1 MAEYRLIEL
10 KARGHL
16 NAILPEHPMLLA
28 AADEIER
35 LRVLLNDIWEDSGG
49 GVESFNID
57 IRQRI
62 RRELSR

>member
-1 MAEYRLIEL
+1 
-10 KARGHL
+10 
-16 NAILPEHPMLLA
+16 MLLA